1 MGQEKYETGRSRNE
15 LWGAYLESVQYG
27 LDYVLGVCKC
37 LRVFVSYRKRVC
49 NITPHLIFDVT
60 NIDLSKKEGGVG

>member
-1 MGQEKYETGRSRNE
+1 MGQSRNE

-37 LRVFVSYRKRVC
+37 LWVFV
-49 NITPHLIFDVT
+49 
-60 NIDLSKKEGGVG
+60 